1 MSALDAQRT
10 AAYEPPPG
18 VCDAFRTARR
28 PIVVTHVYP
37 DGDAIGSQLALARAL
52 RRRGAKPR
60 IFVAHPAPLLQE
72 FLDPRGEVEVVLGG
86 RFSPDQKTAIA
97 ESDCIF
103 VVDTSDPRRLGDLET
118 AIFAAQ
124 APKVLIDHHLADD
137 LSAFDEAWCIPSC
150 PATGLLVERL
160 LRAEGVEFDR
170 DLAEPLFVA
179 LAMDTGWFR
188 FSNSSAAAFETG
200 ARLVAAGADPAYLHQ
215 ALYENSSLGR
225 TQALGQMLSALETDS
240 SGRIIWSVVRQAELE
255 NYGITIEDV
264 DGFIDSLKA
273 VRGAEILIL
282 FVEVS
287 SGSYKVSLRSKGEA
301 DVHRIAVEFGGGGH
315 AKAAGFRISQADRIA
330 QANDSHLQ
338 DSACPAASTRDPSR
352 GRDPLEVDDPSGPHP
367 SRDVAPSPARELSV
381 VERVLEVADSLLSRP
396 EQSE

>member
-1 MSALDAQRT
+1 MSPTDARQTT
-10 AAYEPPPG
+10 AFEPPPG
-18 VCDAFRTARR
+18 VCDAFRTTRR
-28 PIVVTHVYP
+28 PIVATHVYP

-86 RFSPDQKTAIA
+86 RFSADQKTAIA
-97 ESDCIF
+97 EADCVF
-103 VVDTSDPRRLGDLET
+103 VVDTSDPRRLGDLEP

-137 LSAFDEAWCIPSC
+137 LSAFDEAWCVPSC

-188 FSNSSAAAFETG
+188 FSNSSAAAFETA
-200 ARLVAAGADPAYLHQ
+200 ARLVAAGADPSYLHQ

-240 SGRIIWSVVRQAELE
+240 SGRIIWSVVRQEELE

-287 SGSYKVSLRSKGEA
+287 SGSYKVSLRSKGET

-315 AKAAGFRISQADRIA
+315 AKAAGFRISHADE
-330 QANDSHLQ
+330 SHLQ
-338 DSACPAASTRDPSR
+338 DSAGSAASTRDPSR
-352 GRDPLEVDDPSGPHP
+352 RREPLGVEDPSGPRP
-367 SRDVAPSPARELSV
+367 SREFAPSTAREQSV
-381 VERVLEVADSLLSRP
+381 VERVLEVADSILSRP
-396 EQSE
+396 ERSE